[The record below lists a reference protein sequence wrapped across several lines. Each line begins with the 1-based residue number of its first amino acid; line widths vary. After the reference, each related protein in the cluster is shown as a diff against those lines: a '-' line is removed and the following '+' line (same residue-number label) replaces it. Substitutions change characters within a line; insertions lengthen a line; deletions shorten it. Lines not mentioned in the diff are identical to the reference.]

1 MKFDLLKISVFV
13 CFIACLASCNST
25 KYVVDGRYLLNK
37 VEIKTDDANIKS
49 SEMKQYLQQHPN
61 NKFFGLLK
69 WPLYIYSWSGSDENK
84 WLNKQLR
91 RIGEAPV
98 LLDLDLAEQSKSQLD
113 RYLSNRGYT
122 NSQITMSVDTAKR
135 KKATLKYSVIA
146 NEPYRIYQYNT
157 FANDYKIDSII
168 HLLPPQRSFLQSV
181 FSSVP
186 KDYNSF
192 IKPGMLFD
200 RSLLDKERQRITT
213 LLRNRGYY
221 AFNRDYISYRAI
233 SYRADSSNN
242 NRVDL
247 EMYVS
252 PVERISAEGE
262 TMKHP
267 HRRYYINSVKIHT
280 DYNPLD
286 PDMAGNDYFITDSAR
301 VRGVSVY
308 YGNKGQ
314 SIRPNV
320 LQQSSYILP
329 GRLYNER
336 NVEQTYTSFSAL
348 KALRYISIKF
358 DEFEDGDTMKLD
370 CTILTAPAKKQG
382 IRFDVEGTNSA
393 GDLGFAS
400 SLTYQHRNLFKGSEL
415 FSAKIH
421 GGYEYLSSTQER
433 GNYWEYT
440 GEASLHFPRFLFPF
454 ISYDFRRMVRAT
466 TEFKM
471 TYDQQR
477 RPEYHRSIVSGGWIY
492 HWQNRINTLA
502 RHTFRLMDINYV
514 FLQDMDENFKN
525 SLPET
530 TILYN
535 YSDQFIVSM
544 GYIYSFN
551 NYDPMERSRNTY
563 SLRLALE
570 SAGSVLYTIS
580 NIFGAKK
587 DENGMYNL
595 FGINYSE
602 FLKGDIDFARSFT
615 IDERNSVAFHVG
627 LGAAYP
633 FGNANE
639 IPFERRYYS
648 GGANS
653 NRGWSVRSLGPGSMK
668 KDHTTSFV
676 HQAGDIRM
684 DANLEYRSKLFW
696 KFELAFYVD
705 AGNIWTINKYKYQ
718 PNGNFDF
725 NRFYKEIAVSYG
737 LGARLDFDY
746 FLVRFDTGLKAY
758 DPQEI
763 DSRKW
768 AITNPNFK
776 NNFAW
781 HFAVGYPF

>member
-1 MKFDLLKISVFV
+1 MKLGIHKIFIYICCVV
-13 CFIACLASCNST
+13 CFASCRTT
-25 KYVVDGRYLLNK
+25 KYVGEGQYLLDK
-37 VEIKTDDANIKS
+37 VEIKTDNPDVKS
-49 SEMKQYLQQHPN
+49 SEMKPYLQQHPN
-61 NKFFGLLK
+61 FKIFGLLK
-69 WPLYIYSWSGSDENK
+69 WPLYVYNWSGSNEDK

-91 RIGEAPV
+91 RMGEPPV
-98 LLDLDLAEQSKSQLD
+98 LLDFDLSEQSKNQLD
-113 RYLSNRGYT
+113 RYLSNRGYL
-122 NSQITMSVDTAKR
+122 NAEVTMSVDTAKR
-135 KKATLKYSVIA
+135 RKAFLNYSVIT

-157 FANDYKIDSII
+157 YAYDNKIDSII
-168 HLLPPQRSFLQSV
+168 HLEPPRRSFLQSV
-181 FSSVP
+181 FRSSP
-186 KDYNSF
+186 KEYHSL
-192 IKPGMLFD
+192 IKDGMLFD
-200 RSLLDKERQRITT
+200 RNVLDKERQRIST

-221 AFNRDYISYRAI
+221 AFNRDYV
-233 SYRADSSNN
+233 SYRADSSFRS

-247 EMYVS
+247 DMYIK
-252 PVERISAEGE
+252 PVEYVTPDGQPKERR
-262 TMKHP
+262 
-267 HRRYYINSVKIHT
+267 HRQYYINSVKIHT
-280 DYNPLD
+280 DYDPLD
-286 PDMAGNDYFITDSAR
+286 PNIADYNYYITDS
-301 VRGVSVY
+301 VNLRGVSVF
-308 YGNKGQ
+308 YGNNGR

-320 LQQSSYILP
+320 LQQSSYLIP

-336 NVEQTYTSFSAL
+336 NVEQTYASFSAL
-348 KALRYISIKF
+348 KALRYMSIRF
-358 DEFEDGDTMKLD
+358 DEFEEGDTMKLD
-370 CTILTAPAKKQG
+370 CTILTAPARRQG
-382 IRFDVEGTNSA
+382 VRYDVEGTNSD
-393 GDLGFAS
+393 GDIGFAS

-433 GNYWEYT
+433 GNYWEYA
-440 GEASLHFPRFLFPF
+440 GETSVHFPRFLFPF
-454 ISYDFRRMVRAT
+454 IGYDFRRMVRAT

-471 TYDQQR
+471 RYDQQR

-502 RHTFRLMDINYV
+502 RHTFKLLDVNYV
-514 FLQDMDENFKN
+514 FLQDVDEGFRG

-544 GYIYSFN
+544 GYVYSFN
-551 NYDPMERSRNTY
+551 NYDPMERGRNTY
-563 SLRLALE
+563 SFRFALE
-570 SAGSVLYTIS
+570 SAGNVLYTMS
-580 NIFGAKK
+580 NLFGAKK

-615 IDERNSVAFHVG
+615 IDTRNSVALHVG

-653 NRGWSVRSLGPGSMK
+653 NRGWSVRTLGPGSMK
-668 KDHTTSFV
+668 KENTTFV

-684 DANLEYRSKLFW
+684 DANLEYRSKMFW

-705 AGNIWTINKYKYQ
+705 AGNIWTIHKYDYQ
-718 PNGNFDF
+718 PDGNFDI

-737 LGARLDFDY
+737 LGLRLDFDY
-746 FLVRFDTGLKAY
+746 FLVRLDSGLKAY
-758 DPQEI
+758 DPQERG
-763 DSRKW
+763 STKW
-768 AITNPNFK
+768 AISDPNFGK
-776 NNFAW
+776 NFAW

>member
-13 CFIACLASCNST
+13 CFITCLASCKTT
-25 KYVVDGRYLLNK
+25 KYVGEGQYLLNK
-37 VEIKTDDANIKS
+37 VEIKTDDSNVKS
-49 SEMKQYLQQHPN
+49 SEMKQYLQQHSN
-61 NKFFGLLK
+61 NKIFGLFK
-69 WPLYIYSWSGSDENK
+69 WPLYIYNWSGSNENK

-98 LLDLDLAEQSKSQLD
+98 ILDYELAEQSESQLE
-113 RYLSNRGYT
+113 RYLSNRGYV
-122 NSQITMSVDTAKR
+122 NSQITTSIDTTKR
-135 KKATLKYSVIA
+135 KKATLKYSVIT
-146 NEPYRIYQYNT
+146 NEPYRIYEYST
-157 FANDYKIDSII
+157 LVDDYKIDSII
-168 HLLPPQRSFLQSV
+168 HLSPPQRSILQSV

-192 IKPGMLFD
+192 IKQNMIFD
-200 RSLLDKERQRITT
+200 RNMLEKERQRITT

-221 AFNRDYISYRAI
+221 AFNRDYISYT
-233 SYRADSSNN
+233 ADTLFNG

-247 EMYVS
+247 EMNVKPFEFLS
-252 PVERISAEGE
+252 PEGE
-262 TMKHP
+262 INERL
-267 HRRYYINSVKIHT
+267 HRQYYINSVKILT
-280 DYNPLD
+280 DYDPLD
-286 PDMAGNDYFITDSAR
+286 PNMAGSDYFITDSAR

-308 YGNKGQ
+308 YGNRGR

-320 LQQSSYILP
+320 LQQSSYLTP

-336 NVEQTYTSFSAL
+336 NVEQTYNSFSAL
-348 KALRYISIKF
+348 KALRYMSIKF
-358 DEFEDGDTMKLD
+358 DEFEVGDTMKLD

-415 FSAKIH
+415 FSAKVH
-421 GGYEYLSSTQER
+421 GGYEYLSSSQEH
-433 GNYWEYT
+433 GNYWEFA
-440 GEASLHFPRFLFPF
+440 GETSLHFPRFLFPF

-471 TYDQQR
+471 SYDQQR
-477 RPEYHRSIVSGGWIY
+477 RPVYHRSIVSGGWIY

-514 FLQDMDENFKN
+514 FLQAIDNEFKN

-535 YSDQFIVSM
+535 YSDQFIVST
-544 GYIYSFN
+544 GYVYSFN
-551 NYDPMERSRNTY
+551 NYDPLERSRNTY
-563 SLRLALE
+563 SFRLALE
-570 SAGSVLYTIS
+570 SAGSILYAMS
-580 NIFGAKK
+580 NLFGAKK

-602 FLKGDIDFARSFT
+602 FVKGDVDFARSFT
-615 IDERNSVAFHVG
+615 IDERNSVAFHLG

-633 FGNANE
+633 FGNAKE

-668 KDHTTSFV
+668 KENTTSFV

-684 DANLEYRSKLFW
+684 DANLEFRSKLFW

-705 AGNIWTINKYKYQ
+705 AGNIWTIHKYNYQ
-718 PNGNFDF
+718 PNGNFDM

-737 LGARLDFDY
+737 LGVRLDFDY
-746 FLVRFDTGLKAY
+746 FLVRLDTGLKVF

-768 AITNPNFK
+768 AISNPNLT